1 MVEKDIILRCRNKQ
15 YSMVI
20 SVNSLPVQEKQM
32 ASLCS
37 LLDYVRARDDTAI
50 RVRIMDQEHEE
61 DVPRGVMFAES
72 PDGFYMELEYGMS
85 EWNWSHPLL
94 LANDHLTEDEA
105 VSVLCSIFLECTDD
119 DPVVSDSFVDVS
131 SYVYPEE

>member
-1 MVEKDIILRCRNKQ
+1 
-15 YSMVI
+15 
-20 SVNSLPVQEKQM
+20 
-32 ASLCS
+32 
-37 LLDYVRARDDTAI
+37 
-50 RVRIMDQEHEE
+50 MDQEHEE